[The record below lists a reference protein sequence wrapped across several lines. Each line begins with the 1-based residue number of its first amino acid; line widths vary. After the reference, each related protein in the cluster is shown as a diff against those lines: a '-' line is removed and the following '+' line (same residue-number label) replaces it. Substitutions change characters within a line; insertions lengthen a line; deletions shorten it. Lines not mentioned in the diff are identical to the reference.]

1 MKLTQA
7 NTCSSKLFI
16 FTLLGGIG
24 GRRRRGRQRM
34 RWHHWL
40 DGRESQWTLGVGDWQ
55 GGLACCDSWGRKES
69 DTTEWLNWT
78 ESIKWI
84 YFNFPLDKN
93 LGCFNFVVVVV
104 IVNFNCNFVH
114 FSSKTYA
121 SVSLECTS
129 GLQATTAN
137 QYKLGGLKQR
147 MFFLLHFFAGQN
159 RLENP
164 RDGGAWWA
172 AVSGVTQSR
181 TRLKRLSSSSPKSS
195 VSHFLLKFWERLH
208 FLFLPAS
215 VDLCL
220 HMAISSVSLFFCV
233 FSSYKDTCHWI
244 WGPSR

>member
-1 MKLTQA
+1 M
-7 NTCSSKLFI
+7 
-16 FTLLGGIG
+16 
-24 GRRRRGRQRM
+24 
-34 RWHHWL
+34 
-40 DGRESQWTLGVGDWQ
+40 
-55 GGLACCDSWGRKES
+55 
-69 DTTEWLNWT
+69 
-78 ESIKWI
+78 
-84 YFNFPLDKN
+84 
-93 LGCFNFVVVVV
+93 
-104 IVNFNCNFVH
+104 NFNCNFVH

-159 RLENP
+159 CLENP

-172 AVSGVTQSR
+172 SVSGVAQSR

-195 VSHFLLKFWERLH
+195 VSPFLLKFWERLH

-220 HMAISSVSLFFCV
+220 HVAVSSVSLFFCV
-233 FSSYKDTCHWI
+233 FSSYEDTCHWI